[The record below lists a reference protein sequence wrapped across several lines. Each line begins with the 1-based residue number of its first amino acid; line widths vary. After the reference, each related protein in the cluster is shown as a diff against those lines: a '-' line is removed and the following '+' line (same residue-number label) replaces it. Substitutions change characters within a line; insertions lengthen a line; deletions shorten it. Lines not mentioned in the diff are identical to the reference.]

1 MQYIF
6 AYSNIKQFCMKNNSI
21 NGSPELR
28 ARLPHGGVKMIARK
42 HGISWTWA
50 NQVISGRVAGDP
62 QIVEDARSMAESFD
76 KIKESIRYAPPSDAE

>member
-1 MQYIF
+1 
-6 AYSNIKQFCMKNNSI
+6 
-21 NGSPELR
+21 
-28 ARLPHGGVKMIARK
+28 MIARK